1 MNWFAALIILGI
13 LLVSV
18 VLYIGLNL
26 VCLILDNILVLALNR
41 EFDKEMKKS
50 KMWSRTPKY
59 NRLIHIRKNIPYI
72 ATAVWFLLIIIGSLF
87 IPIPT

>member
-18 VLYIGLNL
+18 VLYAGFNL

-59 NRLIHIRKNIPYI
+59 KRLIHIRKNIPYI

>member
-13 LLVSV
+13 LLVSA
-18 VLYIGLNL
+18 VLYAGFNL

-59 NRLIHIRKNIPYI
+59 KRLIYVRKNIPYI